1 MSEKNKV
8 FLLFYQKNKFFK
20 IYDITILYIIRKIVT
35 FLFFRDKIRDKKILK
50 NSNIFFSSEIISNK
64 ELYFYNQKY
73 ITLQNLYFYLLFQI
87 ILLLLFIYYYS

>member
-73 ITLQNLYFYLLFQI
+73 IILQNLYLLFQI